1 MSTGVHRSD
10 DPAGGIVYRNR
21 YGSHAIFELLID
33 HTPSAT
39 PGALD
44 LRPQPVPID
53 NRPLGQR
60 RERCVLEV
68 FGQLIIRKGGK
79 EHPTH

>member
-10 DPAGGIVYRNR
+10 DPAGSIVYGYR
-21 YGSHAIFELLID
+21 YGSHPIFELLVD

-39 PGALD
+39 AGALD

-53 NRPLGQR
+53 NRPLGQP
-60 RERCVLEV
+60 RERCLLEIA
-68 FGQLIIRKGGK
+68 GQLIIRKGTK
-79 EHPTH
+79 EYATH